1 MRIGLYSTGVLAFSA
16 LGLMAVSIPS
26 ALAATP
32 EERAKCEEMMKKMGA
47 EAPHDHGK
55 EKTGVPNAMTSEH
68 MRCKDILA
76 EPQQGPK
83 EGDKHGQK

>member
-1 MRIGLYSTGVLAFSA
+1 MRIAKDVLALSA
-16 LGLMAVSIPS
+16 LGLLALSIPG

-55 EKTGVPNAMTSEH
+55 EKTGAPNAMTSEH

-76 EPQQGPK
+76 EPHQGHK
-83 EGDKHGQK
+83 DGDKHDQK

>member
-1 MRIGLYSTGVLAFSA
+1 MRIAKNVLALST
-16 LGLMAVSIPS
+16 LGLLALSIPG

-55 EKTGVPNAMTSEH
+55 EKTGAPNAMTSEH
-68 MRCKDILA
+68 MHCKDVLA
-76 EPQQGPK
+76 EPHQGHK
-83 EGDKHGQK
+83 DGDKHDQK